1 MVNFNRLAAK
11 ISCRVWGST
20 TANFNGFRVLASLL
34 HRCRSTEV
42 NQTLHN
48 VWPSHGLVHYIYI
61 FGLLPLTEFCQVQ
74 NLLCIQVLLSPIL
87 TVLLHGTRP
96 VGVSQTAAFS
106 RGCHLYL
113 AGRSS
118 CWPLAHILVN
128 FSCNM
133 YLGTVC
139 LLCRKLYILLSTSSS
154 LVLRCVWSCI
164 DLHVNNVET
173 KQLSEGRKWHLEVF
187 LLQSISW
194 RAKMSSGRLWHSN

>member
-1 MVNFNRLAAK
+1 MVNFNRLVAE

-20 TANFNGFRVLASLL
+20 TAISMGFASWL
-34 HRCRSTEV
+34 RYCTDVAQRRSTKLC
-42 NQTLHN
+42 TTYGRHMG
-48 VWPSHGLVHYIYI
+48 WYTIHYILVHI

-96 VGVSQTAAFS
+96 VGVSQTATFS

-133 YLGTVC
+133 YFGTVC

-154 LVLRCVWSCI
+154 LVLSCVWSCI

-173 KQLSEGRKWHLEVF
+173 KQKKGRKKMASG
-187 LLQSISW
+187 SIFVTKHQLVS
-194 RAKMSSGRLWHSN
+194 HNV